1 MDKSL
6 NFYFTQV
13 YDDKTKWRN
22 TVIINKGADLM
33 IYVGIDIA
41 KRTHYASIMNSD
53 GEILVKPFAFTNDLS
68 GFQKLLNHLELFPQK
83 ETFIGIESTAHYA
96 ENLTSFLYTRAFQ
109 VCIINPLQTSS
120 LRKSNIRK
128 TKTDSVD
135 TLLIIKALMLNHF
148 RVFSEADFK
157 SLQLKNLCRFRQ
169 KLMKART
176 KVKIQLVSY
185 VDLLFPELQYF
196 FKSGLH
202 GKACYA
208 LLKEQPNP
216 DKIAKM
222 HLTRLTNLLSRSSH
236 GHFKQQHAI
245 HLKELAS
252 QSVGIKNDTLSLQ
265 ILQSI
270 KQIEMYTE
278 QLSEV
283 EQSIHNLM
291 DQIDSIIKTIP
302 GIGNLNGAMII
313 GEIGDISRFEKPCQL
328 LAYAGL
334 DPSVYQSGNFNAT
347 RTRMS
352 KRGSKLLRYALIN
365 AAWQITLVNKTFKDY
380 YDLKISQGRRHYNAL
395 GHVAHKLVRVIHK
408 LMTHN
413 IAFNLA

>member
-1 MDKSL
+1 
-6 NFYFTQV
+6 
-13 YDDKTKWRN
+13 
-22 TVIINKGADLM
+22 M

-41 KRTHYASIMNSD
+41 KRTHYASVMNSD
-53 GEILVKPFAFTNDLS
+53 GEILAEPFPFTNDLA
-68 GFQKLLNHLELFPQK
+68 GFQKLLSCIGSFPK
-83 ETFIGIESTAHYA
+83 EQLLIGIESTAHYA
-96 ENLTSFLYTRAFQ
+96 ENLTCFLFSRDFQ
-109 VCIINPLQTSS
+109 VCIINPIQTAS

-135 TLLIIKALMLNHF
+135 TFLIIKALSLHDY
-148 RVFSEADFK
+148 RRFSKRDYD

-185 VDLLFPELQYF
+185 VDLIFPELQYL
-196 FKSGLH
+196 FKSGIH
-202 GKACYA
+202 TKSCYA
-208 LLKEQPNP
+208 LLKTESNP
-216 DKIAKM
+216 DRIAKM
-222 HLTRLTNLLSRSSH
+222 HLTRLSNLLKKTSK
-236 GHFKQQHAI
+236 GHYTKNHAI
-245 HLKELAS
+245 ALKELAS
-252 QSVGIKNDTLSLQ
+252 QSVGIKDDTLSLQ

-270 KQIEMYTE
+270 EQIEMYT
-278 QLSEV
+278 QQISKV
-283 EQSIHNLM
+283 EASICEIM
-291 DQIDSIIKTIP
+291 DHMDSVIKTIP

-334 DPSVYQSGNFNAT
+334 DPSVYQSGKFTAA

-365 AAWQITLVNKTFKDY
+365 AAWQLTLHNETFKAY
-380 YDLKISQGRRHYNAL
+380 YDLKVSQGRRHYNAL

-408 LMTHN
+408 MMTDN
-413 IAFNLA
+413 RVFDLD

>member
-1 MDKSL
+1 M
-6 NFYFTQV
+6 NFHVTQV
-13 YDDKTKWRN
+13 YDDKTKWTN
-22 TVIINKGADLM
+22 AVINYKGVDLM

-41 KRTHYASIMNSD
+41 KQTHYAAIMNSD
-53 GEILVKPFAFTNDLS
+53 GEILSEPFAFSNDYS
-68 GFQKLLNHLELFPQK
+68 GFNKLLQQLNNYSKDQL
-83 ETFIGIESTAHYA
+83 FIGMESTAHYA
-96 ENLTSFLYTRAFQ
+96 ENLTCFLFTRGFQ
-109 VCIINPLQTSS
+109 VCIINPIQTSS

-135 TLLIIKALMLNHF
+135 TYLIIKALSLNHF
-148 RVFSEADFK
+148 RLYTERDYD

-176 KVKIQLVSY
+176 KVKIQLVTY

-196 FKSGLH
+196 FKSGIH
-202 GKACYA
+202 GKACYE
-208 LLKEQPNP
+208 LLKTQPNP

-222 HLTRLTNLLSRSSH
+222 HLTRLTNLLSKSSH
-236 GHFKQQHAI
+236 GHFKQSHAVQ
-245 HLKELAS
+245 LKELAS

-270 KQIEMYTE
+270 QQIEMYTS
-278 QLSEV
+278 QLEEV
-283 EQSIHNLM
+283 ESSIREIM
-291 DQIDSIIKTIP
+291 DKMDSVIKTIP
-302 GIGNLNGAMII
+302 GIGYLNGAMII
-313 GEIGDISRFEKPCQL
+313 GEIGDISRFEKSCQL

-365 AAWQITLVNKTFKDY
+365 AAWQTTLVNKTFRDY

-408 LMTHN
+408 MMTDN
-413 IAFNLA
+413 VEFNLA

>member
-1 MDKSL
+1 
-6 NFYFTQV
+6 
-13 YDDKTKWRN
+13 
-22 TVIINKGADLM
+22 M

-41 KRTHYASIMNSD
+41 KQNHYAAIINSD
-53 GEILVKPFAFTNDLS
+53 GEILAKPFSFTNDHA
-68 GFQKLLNHLELFPQK
+68 GFQKLLHQLEPFALN
-83 ETFIGIESTAHYA
+83 ELLIGMESTAHYA
-96 ENLTSFLYTRAFQ
+96 ENLTSFLFTRGFQ
-109 VCIINPLQTSS
+109 VCIINPIQTAS

-135 TLLIIKALMLNHF
+135 TYLIIKALTLNHY
-148 RVFSEADFK
+148 RLFSERDFD

-176 KVKIQLVSY
+176 KVKIQLVTY

-196 FKSGLH
+196 FKSGIH

-216 DKIAKM
+216 DRIAKM
-222 HLTRLTNLLSRSSH
+222 HLTRLTNLLSKSSH
-236 GHFKQQHAI
+236 GHFNQSNAVR
-245 HLKELAS
+245 LKELAS
-252 QSVGIKNDTLSLQ
+252 QSVGIKNSTLSLQ
-265 ILQSI
+265 IFQSI
-270 KQIEMYTE
+270 QQIEMYTE
-278 QLSEV
+278 QLAEV
-283 EQSIHNLM
+283 ESSINEIM
-291 DQIDSIIKTIP
+291 DKMDSVIKTIP
-302 GIGNLNGAMII
+302 GIGSLNGAMII

-334 DPSVYQSGNFNAT
+334 DPSVYQSGNFTAA

-365 AAWQITLVNKTFKDY
+365 AAWQTTLVNQTFKNY
-380 YDLKISQGRRHYNAL
+380 YDLKVSQGRRHYNAL

-408 LMTHN
+408 MMTDN
-413 IAFNLA
+413 VTFNLA

>member
-1 MDKSL
+1 
-6 NFYFTQV
+6 
-13 YDDKTKWRN
+13 
-22 TVIINKGADLM
+22 M

-41 KRTHYASIMNSD
+41 KRTHYASVMNSD
-53 GEILVKPFAFTNDLS
+53 GEILAEPFPFTNDLA
-68 GFQKLLNHLELFPQK
+68 GFQKLLSCIGSFPK
-83 ETFIGIESTAHYA
+83 EQLLIGMESTAHYA
-96 ENLTSFLYTRAFQ
+96 ENLTCFLFSRDFQ
-109 VCIINPLQTSS
+109 VCIINPIQTAS

-135 TLLIIKALMLNHF
+135 TFLIIKALSLHDY
-148 RVFSEADFK
+148 RRFSKRDYD

-185 VDLLFPELQYF
+185 VVLFFPVLLFLF
-196 FKSGLH
+196 LSGIHTKS
-202 GKACYA
+202 CYA
-208 LLKEQPNP
+208 LLKTESNP
-216 DKIAKM
+216 DRIAKM
-222 HLTRLTNLLSRSSH
+222 HLTRLSNLLKKTSK
-236 GHFKQQHAI
+236 GHYTKNHAI
-245 HLKELAS
+245 ALKELAS
-252 QSVGIKNDTLSLQ
+252 QSVGIKDDTLSLQ

-270 KQIEMYTE
+270 EQIEMYT
-278 QLSEV
+278 QQISKV
-283 EQSIHNLM
+283 EASICEIM
-291 DQIDSIIKTIP
+291 DHMDSVIKTIP

-334 DPSVYQSGNFNAT
+334 DPSVYQSGKFTAA

-365 AAWQITLVNKTFKDY
+365 AAWQLTLNNETFKAY

-408 LMTHN
+408 MMTDN
-413 IAFNLA
+413 RVFDLD

>member
-1 MDKSL
+1 
-6 NFYFTQV
+6 
-13 YDDKTKWRN
+13 
-22 TVIINKGADLM
+22 M

-41 KRTHYASIMNSD
+41 KRTHYASVMNSD
-53 GEILVKPFAFTNDLS
+53 GEILAEPFPFTNDLA
-68 GFQKLLNHLELFPQK
+68 GFQKLLSCIGSFPK
-83 ETFIGIESTAHYA
+83 EQLLIGMESTAHYA
-96 ENLTSFLYTRAFQ
+96 ENLTCFLFSRDFQ
-109 VCIINPLQTSS
+109 VCIINPIQTAS

-135 TLLIIKALMLNHF
+135 TFLIIKALSLHDY
-148 RVFSEADFK
+148 RRFSKRDYD

-185 VDLLFPELQYF
+185 VDLIFPELQYL
-196 FKSGLH
+196 FKSGIH
-202 GKACYA
+202 TKSCYA
-208 LLKEQPNP
+208 LLKTESNP
-216 DKIAKM
+216 DRIAKM
-222 HLTRLTNLLSRSSH
+222 HLTRLSNLLKKTSK
-236 GHFKQQHAI
+236 GHYTKNHAI
-245 HLKELAS
+245 ALKELAS
-252 QSVGIKNDTLSLQ
+252 QSVGIKDDTLSLQ

-270 KQIEMYTE
+270 EQIEMYTQQISKVE
-278 QLSEV
+278 ASISE
-283 EQSIHNLM
+283 IM
-291 DQIDSIIKTIP
+291 DCLDSVIKTIP

-334 DPSVYQSGNFNAT
+334 DPSVYQSGKFTAA

-365 AAWQITLVNKTFKDY
+365 AAWQLTLHNETFKAY
-380 YDLKISQGRRHYNAL
+380 YDLKVSQGRRHYNAL

-408 LMTHN
+408 MMTDN
-413 IAFNLA
+413 RVFDLD

>member
-1 MDKSL
+1 
-6 NFYFTQV
+6 
-13 YDDKTKWRN
+13 
-22 TVIINKGADLM
+22 M

-41 KRTHYASIMNSD
+41 KRTHYASVMNSD
-53 GEILVKPFAFTNDLS
+53 GEILAEPFPFTNDLA
-68 GFQKLLNHLELFPQK
+68 GFQKLLSCIGSFPK
-83 ETFIGIESTAHYA
+83 EQLLIGMESTAHYA
-96 ENLTSFLYTRAFQ
+96 ENLTCFLFSRDFQ
-109 VCIINPLQTSS
+109 VCIINPIQTAS

-135 TLLIIKALMLNHF
+135 TFLIIKALSLHDY
-148 RVFSEADFK
+148 RRFSKRDYD

-185 VDLLFPELQYF
+185 VDLIFPELQYL
-196 FKSGLH
+196 FKSGIH
-202 GKACYA
+202 TKSCYA
-208 LLKEQPNP
+208 LLKTESNP
-216 DKIAKM
+216 DRIAKM
-222 HLTRLTNLLSRSSH
+222 HLTRLSNLLKKTSK
-236 GHFKQQHAI
+236 GHYTKNHAI
-245 HLKELAS
+245 ALKELAS
-252 QSVGIKNDTLSLQ
+252 QSVGIKDDTLSLQ

-270 KQIEMYTE
+270 EQIEMYT
-278 QLSEV
+278 QQISKV
-283 EQSIHNLM
+283 EASICEIM
-291 DQIDSIIKTIP
+291 DCLDSVIKTIP

-334 DPSVYQSGNFNAT
+334 DPSVYQSGKFTAA

-365 AAWQITLVNKTFKDY
+365 AAWQLTLNNETFKAY

-408 LMTHN
+408 MMTD
-413 IAFNLA
+413 NLVFDLD

>member
-1 MDKSL
+1 M
-6 NFYFTQV
+6 N
-13 YDDKTKWRN
+13 
-22 TVIINKGADLM
+22 
-33 IYVGIDIA
+33 YVGIDIA
-41 KRTHYASIMNSD
+41 KQIHYASIMNSE
-53 GEILVKPFAFTNDLS
+53 GEILAQPFAFSNDHA
-68 GFQKLLNHLELFPQK
+68 GFQKLLKHLSSLPK
-83 ETFIGIESTAHYA
+83 EDILIGMESTAHYS
-96 ENLTSFLYTRAFQ
+96 ENLTSFLFTRGFKI
-109 VCIINPLQTSS
+109 CIINPIQTSS

-135 TLLIIKALMLNHF
+135 TYLIIKALSLNHY
-148 RVFSEADFK
+148 RLYTERDYD

-196 FKSGLH
+196 FKSGIH
-202 GKACYA
+202 GKACYE
-208 LLKEQPNP
+208 LLKAQPNP

-222 HLTRLTNLLSRSSH
+222 HLTRLTNLLSKSSR
-236 GHFKQQHAI
+236 GHFNQSTAV

-252 QSVGIKNDTLSLQ
+252 QSVGIKDNTLSLQ

-270 KQIEMYTE
+270 QQIEMYTK
-278 QLSEV
+278 QLAEV
-283 EQSIHNLM
+283 EASIHEIM
-291 DQIDSIIKTIP
+291 DKMDSVIKTIP
-302 GIGNLNGAMII
+302 GIGYLNGAMII

-334 DPSVYQSGNFNAT
+334 DPSVYQSGNFNAS

-352 KRGSKLLRYALIN
+352 KRGSKILRYALIN
-365 AAWQITLVNKTFKDY
+365 AAWQTTLVNKTLKDY
-380 YDLKISQGRRHYNAL
+380 YDSKISQGRRHYNAL

-408 LMTHN
+408 MMTDN
-413 IAFNLA
+413 VEFSLA

>member
-1 MDKSL
+1 
-6 NFYFTQV
+6 
-13 YDDKTKWRN
+13 
-22 TVIINKGADLM
+22 M
-33 IYVGIDIA
+33 IYVGIDVA
-41 KRTHYASIMNSD
+41 KQIHYASVMNSD
-53 GEILVKPFAFTNDLS
+53 GEILVKPFAFSNDHT
-68 GFQKLLNHLELFPQK
+68 GFQKLLKHLDSYSKEELY
-83 ETFIGIESTAHYA
+83 IGMESTAHYA
-96 ENLTSFLYTRAFQ
+96 ENLTSFLFTRGFQ
-109 VCIINPLQTSS
+109 ICIINPIQTAS

-135 TLLIIKALMLNHF
+135 TYLIIKALTLNHY
-148 RVFSEADFK
+148 RLFSERDYD

-176 KVKIQLVSY
+176 KVKIQLVTY

-196 FKSGLH
+196 FKSGIH

-216 DKIAKM
+216 DRIAKM
-222 HLTRLTNLLSRSSH
+222 HLTRLTNLLSKSSQ
-236 GHFKQQHAI
+236 GHFKQSTAV

-252 QSVGIKNDTLSLQ
+252 QSVGIKNNTLSLQ

-278 QLSEV
+278 QLAEV
-283 EQSIHNLM
+283 DQSIHVIM
-291 DQIDSIIKTIP
+291 DKMDSVIKTIP
-302 GIGNLNGAMII
+302 GIGSLNGAMII
-313 GEIGDISRFEKPCQL
+313 GEIGDISRFEKPCHL
-328 LAYAGL
+328 LAFAGL
-334 DPSVYQSGNFNAT
+334 DPSVYQSGNFNAA

-365 AAWQITLVNKTFKDY
+365 AAWQTTLVNKTFKDY

-408 LMTHN
+408 MMSTN
-413 IAFNLA
+413 VEFNLA

>member
-1 MDKSL
+1 
-6 NFYFTQV
+6 
-13 YDDKTKWRN
+13 
-22 TVIINKGADLM
+22 M

-41 KRTHYASIMNSD
+41 KQTHYASIMTSD
-53 GEILVKPFAFTNDLS
+53 GEVLVAPFPFTNDHS
-68 GFQKLLNHLELFPQK
+68 GFQKLLCHLDSLPKKQ
-83 ETFIGIESTAHYA
+83 TLIGMESTAHYA
-96 ENLTSFLYTRAFQ
+96 ENLTSFLFTRGFQ
-109 VCIINPLQTSS
+109 ICIINPIQTSS

-128 TKTDSVD
+128 TKTDAVD
-135 TLLIIKALMLNHF
+135 TYLIIKALTLNHYRF
-148 RVFSEADFK
+148 FTERDFD

-176 KVKIQLVSY
+176 KVKIQLVTY

-196 FKSGLH
+196 FKSGIH

-216 DKIAKM
+216 DRIAKM
-222 HLTRLTNLLSRSSH
+222 HLTRLSNLLSKSSH
-236 GHFKQQHAI
+236 GHFKQSNAVR
-245 HLKELAS
+245 LKELAS

-278 QLSEV
+278 QLAEV
-283 EQSIHNLM
+283 EATIQKIM
-291 DQIDSIIKTIP
+291 DKMDSVIKTIP
-302 GIGNLNGAMII
+302 GIGSLNGAMII
-313 GEIGDISRFEKPCQL
+313 GEVGDIARFEKPCQL

-334 DPSVYQSGNFNAT
+334 DPSVYQSGNFTAS

-365 AAWQITLVNKTFKDY
+365 AAWQATLLNKTFKDY

-395 GHVAHKLVRVIHK
+395 GHVSHKLVRIIHK
-408 LMTHN
+408 MMTDN
-413 IAFNLA
+413 VTFNLD

>member
-1 MDKSL
+1 
-6 NFYFTQV
+6 
-13 YDDKTKWRN
+13 
-22 TVIINKGADLM
+22 M

-41 KRTHYASIMNSD
+41 KRTHYASVMNSD
-53 GEILVKPFAFTNDLS
+53 GKILAEPFPFTNDLA
-68 GFQKLLNHLELFPQK
+68 GFQKLLSCIGSFPK
-83 ETFIGIESTAHYA
+83 EQLLIGMESTAHYA
-96 ENLTSFLYTRAFQ
+96 ENLTCFLFSRDFQ
-109 VCIINPLQTSS
+109 VCIINPIQTAS

-135 TLLIIKALMLNHF
+135 TFLIIKALSLHDY
-148 RVFSEADFK
+148 RRFSKRDYD

-185 VDLLFPELQYF
+185 VDLIFPELQYL
-196 FKSGLH
+196 FKSGIH
-202 GKACYA
+202 TKSCYA
-208 LLKEQPNP
+208 LLKTESNP
-216 DKIAKM
+216 DRIAKM
-222 HLTRLTNLLSRSSH
+222 HLTRLSNLLKKTSK
-236 GHFKQQHAI
+236 GHYTKNHAI
-245 HLKELAS
+245 ALKELAS
-252 QSVGIKNDTLSLQ
+252 QSVGIKDDTLSLQ

-270 KQIEMYTE
+270 EQIEMYT
-278 QLSEV
+278 QQISKV
-283 EQSIHNLM
+283 EASICEIM
-291 DQIDSIIKTIP
+291 DHMDSVIKTIP

-334 DPSVYQSGNFNAT
+334 DPSVYQSGKFTAA

-365 AAWQITLVNKTFKDY
+365 AAWQLTLHNETFKAY
-380 YDLKISQGRRHYNAL
+380 YDLKVSQGRRHYNAL

-408 LMTHN
+408 MMTD
-413 IAFNLA
+413 NLVFDLD

>member
-1 MDKSL
+1 
-6 NFYFTQV
+6 
-13 YDDKTKWRN
+13 
-22 TVIINKGADLM
+22 M

-41 KRTHYASIMNSD
+41 KLTHYAAIMNSE
-53 GEILVKPFAFTNDLS
+53 GEVLVEPFSFTNDHS
-68 GFQKLLNHLELFPQK
+68 GFHKLLKHLDSLPIK
-83 ETFIGIESTAHYA
+83 DTFIGMESTAHYA
-96 ENLTSFLYTRAFQ
+96 ENLTSFLFTRGFQ
-109 VCIINPLQTSS
+109 VCIINPIQTSS

-135 TLLIIKALMLNHF
+135 TYLIIKALTLNHYRLF
-148 RVFSEADFK
+148 TERDFD

-176 KVKIQLVSY
+176 KVKIQLVTY

-196 FKSGLH
+196 FKSGIH

-216 DKIAKM
+216 DRIAKM
-222 HLTRLTNLLSRSSH
+222 HLTRLTNLLSKSSH
-236 GHFKQQHAI
+236 GHFNQSNAVR
-245 HLKELAS
+245 LKELAS
-252 QSVGIKNDTLSLQ
+252 QSVGIKNSTLSLQ
-265 ILQSI
+265 IFQSI
-270 KQIEMYTE
+270 QQIEMYTA
-278 QLSEV
+278 QLAEV
-283 EQSIHNLM
+283 EHSIHEIM
-291 DQIDSIIKTIP
+291 DKMDSVIKTIP
-302 GIGNLNGAMII
+302 GIGSLNGAMII

-334 DPSVYQSGNFNAT
+334 DPSVYQSGNFTAA

-365 AAWQITLVNKTFKDY
+365 AAWQATLVNQTFKNY

-408 LMTHN
+408 MMTDN
-413 IAFNLA
+413 VAFNLT

>member
-1 MDKSL
+1 
-6 NFYFTQV
+6 
-13 YDDKTKWRN
+13 
-22 TVIINKGADLM
+22 M

-41 KRTHYASIMNSD
+41 KQTHYASIVNSD
-53 GEILVKPFAFTNDLS
+53 GEVLAEPFSFTNDHS
-68 GFQKLLNHLELFPQK
+68 GFQKLLKHLDSLSVK
-83 ETFIGIESTAHYA
+83 DTFVGMESTAHYA
-96 ENLTSFLYTRAFQ
+96 ENLTSFLFTRGFQ
-109 VCIINPLQTSS
+109 VCIINPIQTSS

-135 TLLIIKALMLNHF
+135 TYLIIKALILNHYRLF
-148 RVFSEADFK
+148 TERDFD

-176 KVKIQLVSY
+176 KVKIQLVTY

-196 FKSGLH
+196 FKSGIH

-216 DKIAKM
+216 DRIAKM
-222 HLTRLTNLLSRSSH
+222 HLTRLTNLLSKSSH
-236 GHFKQQHAI
+236 GHFNQSNAVR
-245 HLKELAS
+245 LKELAS
-252 QSVGIKNDTLSLQ
+252 QSVGIKNSTLSLQ
-265 ILQSI
+265 IFQSI
-270 KQIEMYTE
+270 QQIEMYTQ
-278 QLSEV
+278 QLAEV
-283 EQSIHNLM
+283 EHSIHEIMNKM
-291 DQIDSIIKTIP
+291 DSIIKTIP
-302 GIGNLNGAMII
+302 GIGSLNGAMII
-313 GEIGDISRFEKPCQL
+313 GEIGDITRFEKPCQL

-334 DPSVYQSGNFNAT
+334 DPSVYQSGNFTAA

-365 AAWQITLVNKTFKDY
+365 AAWQTTLVNQTFKDY

-408 LMTHN
+408 MMTDN
-413 IAFNLA
+413 VTFNLA

>member
-1 MDKSL
+1 
-6 NFYFTQV
+6 
-13 YDDKTKWRN
+13 
-22 TVIINKGADLM
+22 M
-33 IYVGIDIA
+33 IYAGIDIA
-41 KRTHYASIMNSD
+41 KQTHYLSIINSD
-53 GEILVKPFAFTNDLS
+53 GEVLVKPFAFSNDHN
-68 GFQKLLNHLELFPQK
+68 GFLKLLKHLEPYSK
-83 ETFIGIESTAHYA
+83 EELYIGMESTAHYA
-96 ENLTSFLYTRAFQ
+96 ENLTSFLFTRGFQ
-109 VCIINPLQTSS
+109 ICIINPIQISS

-135 TLLIIKALMLNHF
+135 TYLIIKALTLNHY
-148 RVFSEADFK
+148 RLYTERDYN

-176 KVKIQLVSY
+176 KVKIQLVTY

-196 FKSGLH
+196 FKSGIH

-216 DKIAKM
+216 DRIAKM
-222 HLTRLTNLLSRSSH
+222 HLTRLTNLLSKSSK
-236 GHFKQQHAI
+236 GHFKQSTAV

-265 ILQSI
+265 IFQSI

-278 QLSEV
+278 QLAEV
-283 EQSIHNLM
+283 EQSIHGIMNTL
-291 DQIDSIIKTIP
+291 DSVIKTIP
-302 GIGNLNGAMII
+302 GIGALNGAMIL
-313 GEIGDISRFEKPCQL
+313 GEIGDISRFDKPCQL

-334 DPSVYQSGNFNAT
+334 DPSVYQSGNFNAA

-365 AAWQITLVNKTFKDY
+365 AAWQTTLVNKTFKDY
-380 YDLKISQGRRHYNAL
+380 YDFKISQGRRHYNAL

-408 LMTHN
+408 MMSSN
-413 IAFNLA
+413 IEFNLA

>member
-1 MDKSL
+1 
-6 NFYFTQV
+6 
-13 YDDKTKWRN
+13 
-22 TVIINKGADLM
+22 M

-41 KRTHYASIMNSD
+41 KRTHYASVMNSD
-53 GEILVKPFAFTNDLS
+53 GEILAEPFPFTNDLA
-68 GFQKLLNHLELFPQK
+68 GFQKLLSCIGSFPK
-83 ETFIGIESTAHYA
+83 EQLLIGMESTAHYA
-96 ENLTSFLYTRAFQ
+96 ENLTCFLFSRDFQ
-109 VCIINPLQTSS
+109 VCIINPIQTAS

-135 TLLIIKALMLNHF
+135 TFLIIKALSLHDY
-148 RVFSEADFK
+148 RRFSKRDYD

-185 VDLLFPELQYF
+185 VDLIFPELQYL
-196 FKSGLH
+196 FKSGIH
-202 GKACYA
+202 TKSCYA
-208 LLKEQPNP
+208 LLKTESNP
-216 DKIAKM
+216 DRIAKM
-222 HLTRLTNLLSRSSH
+222 HLTQLSNLLKKTSK
-236 GHFKQQHAI
+236 GHYTKNHAI
-245 HLKELAS
+245 ALKELAS
-252 QSVGIKNDTLSLQ
+252 QSVGIKDDTLSLQ

-270 KQIEMYTE
+270 EQIEMYT
-278 QLSEV
+278 QQISKV
-283 EQSIHNLM
+283 EASICEIM
-291 DQIDSIIKTIP
+291 DHMDSVIKTIP

-334 DPSVYQSGNFNAT
+334 DPSVYQSGKFTAA

-365 AAWQITLVNKTFKDY
+365 AAWQLTLNNETFKAY

-408 LMTHN
+408 MM
-413 IAFNLA
+413 IDNLVFDLD

>member
-1 MDKSL
+1 
-6 NFYFTQV
+6 
-13 YDDKTKWRN
+13 
-22 TVIINKGADLM
+22 M

-41 KRTHYASIMNSD
+41 KRTHYASVMNSD
-53 GEILVKPFAFTNDLS
+53 GEILAEPFPFTNDLA
-68 GFQKLLNHLELFPQK
+68 GFQKLPSCIGSFPK
-83 ETFIGIESTAHYA
+83 EQLLIGMESTAHYA
-96 ENLTSFLYTRAFQ
+96 ENLTCFLFSRDFQ
-109 VCIINPLQTSS
+109 VCIINPIQTAS

-135 TLLIIKALMLNHF
+135 TFLIIKALSLHDY
-148 RVFSEADFK
+148 RRFSKRDYD

-185 VDLLFPELQYF
+185 VDLIFPELQYL
-196 FKSGLH
+196 FKSGIH
-202 GKACYA
+202 TKSCYA
-208 LLKEQPNP
+208 LLKTESNP
-216 DKIAKM
+216 DRIAKM
-222 HLTRLTNLLSRSSH
+222 HLTRLSNLLKKTST
-236 GHFKQQHAI
+236 GHYTKNHAI
-245 HLKELAS
+245 ALKELAS
-252 QSVGIKNDTLSLQ
+252 QSVGIKDDTLSLQ

-270 KQIEMYTE
+270 EQIEMYT
-278 QLSEV
+278 QQISKV
-283 EQSIHNLM
+283 EASICEIM
-291 DQIDSIIKTIP
+291 DHMDSVIKTIP

-334 DPSVYQSGNFNAT
+334 DPSVYQSGKFTAA

-365 AAWQITLVNKTFKDY
+365 AAWQLTLNNETFKAY

-408 LMTHN
+408 MMTD
-413 IAFNLA
+413 NLVFDLD

>member
-1 MDKSL
+1 
-6 NFYFTQV
+6 
-13 YDDKTKWRN
+13 
-22 TVIINKGADLM
+22 M

-41 KRTHYASIMNSD
+41 KRTHYASVMNSD
-53 GEILVKPFAFTNDLS
+53 GEILAEPFPFTNDLA
-68 GFQKLLNHLELFPQK
+68 GFQKLLSCIGSFPK
-83 ETFIGIESTAHYA
+83 EQLLIGMESTAHYA
-96 ENLTSFLYTRAFQ
+96 ENLTCFLFSRDFQ
-109 VCIINPLQTSS
+109 VCIINPIQTAS

-135 TLLIIKALMLNHF
+135 TFLIIKALSLHDY
-148 RVFSEADFK
+148 RRFSKRDYD

-185 VDLLFPELQYF
+185 VDLIFPELQYL
-196 FKSGLH
+196 FKSGIH
-202 GKACYA
+202 TKSCYA
-208 LLKEQPNP
+208 LLKTESNP
-216 DKIAKM
+216 DRIAKM
-222 HLTRLTNLLSRSSH
+222 HLTRLSNLLKKTST
-236 GHFKQQHAI
+236 GHYTKNHAI
-245 HLKELAS
+245 ALKELAS
-252 QSVGIKNDTLSLQ
+252 QSVGIKDDTLSLQ

-270 KQIEMYTE
+270 EQIEMYT
-278 QLSEV
+278 QQISKV
-283 EQSIHNLM
+283 EASICEIM
-291 DQIDSIIKTIP
+291 DHMDSVIKTIP

-334 DPSVYQSGNFNAT
+334 DPSVYQSGKFTAA

-365 AAWQITLVNKTFKDY
+365 AAWQLTLNNETFKAY

-408 LMTHN
+408 MMTD
-413 IAFNLA
+413 NLVFDLD

>member
-1 MDKSL
+1 M
-6 NFYFTQV
+6 NFYVTQV
-13 YDDKTKWRN
+13 YDDKTKWTN
-22 TVIINKGADLM
+22 TVINYKGVDLM

-41 KRTHYASIMNSD
+41 KQTHYAAIMNSD
-53 GEILVKPFAFTNDLS
+53 GEILSEPFAFSNDYS
-68 GFQKLLNHLELFPQK
+68 GFNKLLQQLNNYSKDQLY
-83 ETFIGIESTAHYA
+83 IGMESTAHYA
-96 ENLTSFLYTRAFQ
+96 ENLTCFLFTRGFQ
-109 VCIINPLQTSS
+109 VCIINPIQTSS

-135 TLLIIKALMLNHF
+135 TYLIIKALSLNHF
-148 RVFSEADFK
+148 RLYTERDYD

-176 KVKIQLVSY
+176 KVKIQLVTY

-196 FKSGLH
+196 FKSGIH

-216 DKIAKM
+216 DRIAKM
-222 HLTRLTNLLSRSSH
+222 HLTRLTNLLSKTSKGHYKQSH
-236 GHFKQQHAI
+236 AVQ
-245 HLKELAS
+245 LKELAS

-270 KQIEMYTE
+270 NQIELYNS
-278 QLSEV
+278 QLEEV
-283 EQSIHNLM
+283 ENEIKTIM
-291 DQIDSIIKTIP
+291 EKIDSVIKTIP
-302 GIGNLNGAMII
+302 GVGSLNGAMII
-313 GEIGDISRFEKPCQL
+313 GEIGDITRFQKPCQL

-334 DPSVYQSGNFNAT
+334 DPSVYQSGNFNAS

-365 AAWQITLVNKTFKDY
+365 AAWQTTLVNNTFKNY
-380 YDLKISQGRRHYNAL
+380 YDLKVSQGRRHYNAL

-408 LMTHN
+408 MMTDN
-413 IAFNLA
+413 VEFDLA

>member
-1 MDKSL
+1 
-6 NFYFTQV
+6 
-13 YDDKTKWRN
+13 
-22 TVIINKGADLM
+22 M

-41 KRTHYASIMNSD
+41 KRTHYASVMNSD
-53 GEILVKPFAFTNDLS
+53 GEILAEPFPFTNDLA
-68 GFQKLLNHLELFPQK
+68 GFQKLLSCIGSFPK
-83 ETFIGIESTAHYA
+83 EQLLIGMESTAHYA
-96 ENLTSFLYTRAFQ
+96 ENLTCFLFSRDFQ
-109 VCIINPLQTSS
+109 VCIINPIQTAS

-135 TLLIIKALMLNHF
+135 TFLIIKALSLHDY
-148 RVFSEADFK
+148 RRFSKRDYD

-185 VDLLFPELQYF
+185 VDLIFPELQYL
-196 FKSGLH
+196 FKSGIH
-202 GKACYA
+202 TKSCYA
-208 LLKEQPNP
+208 LLKTESNP
-216 DKIAKM
+216 DRIAKM
-222 HLTRLTNLLSRSSH
+222 HLTRLSNLLKKTSK
-236 GHFKQQHAI
+236 GHYTKNHAI
-245 HLKELAS
+245 ALKELAS
-252 QSVGIKNDTLSLQ
+252 QSVGIKDDTLSLQ

-270 KQIEMYTE
+270 EQIEMYT
-278 QLSEV
+278 QQISKV
-283 EQSIHNLM
+283 EASICEIM
-291 DQIDSIIKTIP
+291 DHMDSVIKTIP

-334 DPSVYQSGNFNAT
+334 DPSVYQSGKFTAA

-365 AAWQITLVNKTFKDY
+365 AAWQLTLNNETFKAY
-380 YDLKISQGRRHYNAL
+380 YDLKISQGRGYYNAL

-408 LMTHN
+408 MMTD
-413 IAFNLA
+413 NLVFDLD

>member
-1 MDKSL
+1 
-6 NFYFTQV
+6 
-13 YDDKTKWRN
+13 
-22 TVIINKGADLM
+22 M

-41 KRTHYASIMNSD
+41 KQTHYAAIMNSD
-53 GEILVKPFAFTNDLS
+53 GDVLVEPFPFTNDHS
-68 GFQKLLNHLELFPQK
+68 GFQKLLEHLDLLPIK
-83 ETFIGIESTAHYA
+83 DTFIGMESTAHYA
-96 ENLTSFLYTRAFQ
+96 ENLTCFLFTRGFQ
-109 VCIINPLQTSS
+109 VCIINPIQTAS

-135 TLLIIKALMLNHF
+135 TYLIIKALALNHYRLF
-148 RVFSEADFK
+148 TERDFD

-176 KVKIQLVSY
+176 KVKIQLVTY

-196 FKSGLH
+196 FKSGIH

-216 DKIAKM
+216 DRIAKM
-222 HLTRLTNLLSRSSH
+222 HLTRLTNLLSKSSH
-236 GHFKQQHAI
+236 GHFNQSNAVR
-245 HLKELAS
+245 LKELAS
-252 QSVGIKNDTLSLQ
+252 QSVGIKNSTLSLQ
-265 ILQSI
+265 IFQSI
-270 KQIEMYTE
+270 QQIEMYTQ
-278 QLSEV
+278 QLAEV
-283 EQSIHNLM
+283 EHSIHEIM
-291 DQIDSIIKTIP
+291 DKMDSVIKTIP
-302 GIGNLNGAMII
+302 GIGSLNGAMII

-334 DPSVYQSGNFNAT
+334 DPSVYQSGNFIAA

-365 AAWQITLVNKTFKDY
+365 AAWQTTLVNQTFKDY

-395 GHVAHKLVRVIHK
+395 GHVAHKLVRIIHK
-408 LMTHN
+408 MMTDN
-413 IAFNLA
+413 VAFNLA